1 MQEKEEEDWLAMLG
15 APFLPF
21 DTAPEDIP
29 VDP

>member
-1 MQEKEEEDWLAMLG
+1 MQEKEEEEWLAMLG

-21 DTAPEDIP
+21 DTEDIP